1 MALPILRDNPSGT
14 RPARPTRAPLRRSPL
29 ELKERTITDAD
40 TTPAVQTR
48 VARFVSSHTERMGNA
63 DEAPE
68 REFSFGEFLD
78 IINPLQ

>member
-1 MALPILRDNPSGT
+1 
-14 RPARPTRAPLRRSPL
+14 
-29 ELKERTITDAD
+29 LKERTITDAD

-68 REFSFGEFLD
+68 GEISFGEFLD